1 MIIFERQ
8 YTDESLVDLCEHL
21 HHLMETAI
29 LHKDEWGGMR
39 GNFKVSVEW
48 EDETIPD

>member
-1 MIIFERQ
+1 MKIFERQ

-21 HHLMETAI
+21 YHLIETT
-29 LHKDEWGGMR
+29 LLPKDEWGFIR

-48 EDETIPD
+48 EDETPD